1 MRLRR
6 RGTLAIT
13 TAALLV
19 PLGVLPVAAAT
30 APSVVP
36 LATGFG
42 VAPYVDMTNNQ
53 EPMLN
58 AAISS
63 GGLKAF
69 TAAFVIGSG
78 CTAIWGDTLPVTND
92 P

>member
-1 MRLRR
+1 MRLRS
-6 RGTLAIT
+6 RGTSALG
-13 TAALLV
+13 AAMLV
-19 PLGVLPVAAAT
+19 PLSMLTVGAAT
-30 APSVVP
+30 GSAAPA
-36 LATGFG
+36 ATGFG

-78 CTAIWGDTLPVTND
+78 CTAIWGEIGRAHV
-92 P
+92 